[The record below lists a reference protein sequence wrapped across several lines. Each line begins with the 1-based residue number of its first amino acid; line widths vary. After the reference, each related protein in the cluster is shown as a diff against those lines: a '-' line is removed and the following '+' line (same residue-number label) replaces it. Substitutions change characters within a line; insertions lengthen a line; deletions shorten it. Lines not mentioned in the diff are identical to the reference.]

1 MCEGKFLARFHFN
14 FDKAG
19 TSGPSDLDVIRT
31 ALASGGSNIVN
42 PPRFRMRA
50 GLVESLSTLALG

>member
-14 FDKAG
+14 FDKAS

-31 ALASGGSNIVN
+31 TLAFGGSNIVN
-42 PPRFRMRA
+42 PPRFRIRA
-50 GLVESLSTLALG
+50 GIAEFLSTWR